1 MEPPAKRLRILK
13 SVEVDEENPDY
24 VIAKRQQQEKFK
36 GRLESIFAKFENMH
50 ESMSDEI
57 DMRENKV
64 VVDRGHLRRLVRQ
77 VNRKETTLLDNLGM
91 AAGERMDDVSGDEE
105 EGDNSEDELAPTQLP
120 KSKKRRR
127 EETTTEHSIGLQ
139 EDGAQTFEDH
149 RHVQDKQLSP
159 ATAAQDDAPAL
170 PAPDTAPDTATNL
183 LQFVQFPQTPAGQQA
198 QASFYTTLAQTINQ
212 AVQQAVAPLFAGK
225 FPNVPNAPPSF
236 PSPVP
241 APATPT
247 TTSDKVAPA
256 TDPKWYFPPLS
267 AQPRRVPVSRS
278 SPIPAPKTASPAQSE
293 HEKVKLLNTPTH
305 AERPQ
310 VKPRGRLRKY
320 NFSED
325 DDMYISESRMIHK
338 RTWAQVKD
346 GKKEWSSW
354 PLYAFTERWSR
365 GLRQKAL
372 HLSRNLDVVSETG
385 THHLPTPSSIE
396 HEENSR
402 EVPESDIEHDN
413 TLPTSSVHFDD
424 DDRDLLSMD
433 GTEADNDQP
442 FPVNDDEEEVCAA
455 SEDFIMPSIEL
466 IEFVDE
472 DTLHQHMLDDLA
484 MDEPIAQAPSSSA
497 SKPKC
502 KPAPIRYEVPN
513 STAEDD
519 ELLSENVE
527 IPTTPSIKREF
538 STPPRSSFLTTASF
552 QTPRSQNI
560 ATLPSSGSKSTS
572 HLDRKAYLKQV
583 KKSWSS
589 KKAIATPKSLAKQRS
604 FQTLPV
610 KRPWAAA
617 DESDDELAM

>member
-1 MEPPAKRLRILK
+1 MEPPAKRLRMLK

-24 VIAKRQQQEKFK
+24 VTAKREQQEKFK

-91 AAGERMDDVSGDEE
+91 AAGERMDDVSGDED

-127 EETTTEHSIGLQ
+127 EETTTEHSTGLQ
-139 EDGAQTFEDH
+139 EDGAQTFEDDG
-149 RHVQDKQLSP
+149 HVQDKQPSP
-159 ATAAQDDAPAL
+159 ATAMQSKTPAL
-170 PAPDTAPDTATNL
+170 PAPDTATNL

-212 AVQQAVAPLFAGK
+212 AVQQAVAPLFAGQ

-236 PSPVP
+236 ASPVP
-241 APATPT
+241 APATPI

-278 SPIPAPKTASPAQSE
+278 SPIAAPKTASPAQSKR
-293 HEKVKLLNTPTH
+293 EKVRLLDTPTH
-305 AERPQ
+305 TERPQ
-310 VKPRGRLRKY
+310 IKPRGRRRKY
-320 NFSED
+320 CFSED
-325 DDMYISESRMIHK
+325 DDIYISESKLIHK
-338 RTWAQVKD
+338 RSWAEIKD
-346 GKKEWSSW
+346 GKEEWSSW
-354 PLYAFTERWSR
+354 PLYIIPKRWYQC
-365 GLRQKAL
+365 LKHKDV

-385 THHLPTPSSIE
+385 SHHLPTPSSIE

-402 EVPESDIEHDN
+402 EVPEFDIEHDN
-413 TLPTSSVHFDD
+413 TLPTSSLHFDD
-424 DDRDLLSMD
+424 DDRDLLSID
-433 GTEADNDQP
+433 GTEADNDQS
-442 FPVNDDEEEVCAA
+442 FPANDDEEEVCAA
-455 SEDFIMPSIEL
+455 SEDIIMPSIEP

-472 DTLHQHMLDDLA
+472 HAPHQHMLDDLA

-497 SKPKC
+497 SKPRR

-519 ELLSENVE
+519 ELFSENVE
-527 IPTTPSIKREF
+527 IPATPSIKREF

-560 ATLPSSGSKSTS
+560 AALPSSGSKSTS

-589 KKAIATPKSLAKQRS
+589 KKAVATPKSLAKQRS

-610 KRPWAAA
+610 KRPWVAA